1 MPIILTKEL
10 IEKKVSQE
18 TLISNYYGVP
28 MQKGLFKAKH
38 RVDRHATVGYYKTKS
53 GKIIVKDFGSNYCG
67 DWIYV
72 VMNKFNCSYEK
83 ALMIAANDFGIQKY
97 NELPKNP
104 VKESKV
110 VLDEKKEAIIRVEI
124 RPFQQYEL
132 DWWAKFGITEKTLKK
147 FRVFSCKNVFLNDNL
162 FHLETP
168 NQLVFGYYGGIK
180 NGVEKWKIYFPGN
193 RKLKFISNKDSSTL
207 QGAIN
212 LPRKGGD
219 LVIVQKSLKD
229 VMLLYE
235 FGISSVAPNS
245 ENVFLSD
252 EQLMKLKSKF
262 KRIIVWFDNDA
273 PGKAYL
279 EKIKK
284 DHPELDCF
292 YIPGDFK
299 EKDFSDFYK
308 KYGKDEAMK
317 FLNKYILKCQTIPE
331 NEALPMKS
339 K

>member
-1 MPIILTKEL
+1 MDMQMPIILTKEL

-132 DWWAKFGITEKTLKK
+132 DW
-147 FRVFSCKNVFLNDNL
+147 
-162 FHLETP
+162 
-168 NQLVFGYYGGIK
+168 
-180 NGVEKWKIYFPGN
+180 
-193 RKLKFISNKDSSTL
+193 
-207 QGAIN
+207 
-212 LPRKGGD
+212 
-219 LVIVQKSLKD
+219 
-229 VMLLYE
+229 
-235 FGISSVAPNS
+235 
-245 ENVFLSD
+245 
-252 EQLMKLKSKF
+252 
-262 KRIIVWFDNDA
+262 
-273 PGKAYL
+273 
-279 EKIKK
+279 
-284 DHPELDCF
+284 
-292 YIPGDFK
+292 
-299 EKDFSDFYK
+299 
-308 KYGKDEAMK
+308 
-317 FLNKYILKCQTIPE
+317 
-331 NEALPMKS
+331 
-339 K
+339 